1 VLLKCG
7 GKGGVIPLEVGE
19 RLWTGELEE
28 AIGGSAGKLSVRPV
42 PMIPVGEDFMKGL
55 MAAVGDRGRL
65 LSTVGGADEMELGR
79 KMVTSVLEGLLEEKN
94 LQWAAVASLEEGGEV
109 VKAAMQAA
117 GMKLGSGGL
126 GSGAGGVEK
135 LRRLADV
142 VRDLLEF
149 LSRGGVVMR
158 GGRAGWSLRVE
169 HTLSLRAAHWFF
181 SRGLC
186 CMEKCKKA
194 RLGLV
199 MEVDFGTQSAGG
211 MVAGMASARRKSSGS
226 TASMTGSEGSGRF
239 KLDPLYAA
247 DDKK

>member
-1 VLLKCG
+1 MV
-7 GKGGVIPLEVGE
+7 PLEVGE

-149 LSRGGVVMR
+149 LSREGVVMR

-181 SRGLC
+181 SRGPVLHG
-186 CMEKCKKA
+186 EVQEGQTGPGHGGGLRHPERWGDGGGNGLGEEEEQRVHGEHDRQRGERQVQA
-194 RLGLV
+194 RPFV
-199 MEVDFGTQSAGG
+199 RGG
-211 MVAGMASARRKSSGS
+211 
-226 TASMTGSEGSGRF
+226 
-239 KLDPLYAA
+239 
-247 DDKK
+247 